1 MELTTKLM
9 EAAKARGAE
18 VRIATVAGVSSAPVD
33 PPSDEAKEET
43 EKGGGGK
50 EKGRRRVTAVMLEGG
65 EEIPCDRGLS
75 LIHI

>member
-33 PPSDEAKEET
+33 PPSDEAKEE
-43 EKGGGGK
+43 
-50 EKGRRRVTAVMLEGG
+50 
-65 EEIPCDRGLS
+65 LS